1 MYFDVFVQLLGNS
14 YFFEI
19 HSKQNQSI
27 NFLLFID
34 FRIEMMTPS
43 RHDKVALVL
52 AEDGE
57 HYNPVSN
64 LIQFF
69 IYLPQISYII
79 MKQNLY

>member
-43 RHDKVALVL
+43 RHD
-52 AEDGE
+52 EDGE